1 MMIPVW
7 PKRIFFGHAG
17 ASLEVARK
25 SAFRNMTRATFLA
38 SGHTD
43 NKGAKRGWKLMT
55 EGGWKE
61 LLTLLLSQ
69 RLEINAI
76 ESALKT
82 ASILTD
88 AQVKEI
94 RTQASDTAKAWSSKD
109 GDDVLALLRVH
120 SSPLAT
126 MSVPRTR
133 EQ

>member
-1 MMIPVW
+1 
-7 PKRIFFGHAG
+7 
-17 ASLEVARK
+17 
-25 SAFRNMTRATFLA
+25 
-38 SGHTD
+38 
-43 NKGAKRGWKLMT
+43 MT

-109 GDDVLALLRVH
+109 SDDVLALLRVH

-126 MSVPRTR
+126 MSVPLTR

>member
-1 MMIPVW
+1 
-7 PKRIFFGHAG
+7 
-17 ASLEVARK
+17 
-25 SAFRNMTRATFLA
+25 MT
-38 SGHTD
+38 D
-43 NKGAKRGWKLMT
+43 
-55 EGGWKE
+55 GGWKE

-82 ASILTD
+82 ANILTE

-109 GDDVLALLRVH
+109 SDDVLALLRVH